1 MVVYSLENQDLEK
14 PNTLS
19 KQERGIHLTSPP
31 ELRYVEGVDTMLIYL
46 WYPDLSTYKNIHVN
60 IIHMSVCVAINRIHT

>member
-1 MVVYSLENQDLEK
+1 MIVYSLEHQDLEK

-19 KQERGIHLTSPP
+19 KLERGIHLTSPP
-31 ELRYVEGVDTMLIYL
+31 ELTYVEGVDTMLAYL

-60 IIHMSVCVAINRIHT
+60 IIYVSACVAINHVHI